1 MPKKL
6 IVGSPQ
12 AMDREPPLDERDIMD
27 QGTARDPMPPTV
39 EELADLDEEED
50 LFADTDVPLLHDGNV
65 IPFCVPIHRLRCDNS
80 WCWCNNP
87 QYRSKTL
94 PRRTQ

>member
-12 AMDREPPLDERDIMD
+12 AMDREPPLDECDIMD
-27 QGTARDPMPPTV
+27 QGTARDPMPPTT

-50 LFADTDVPLLHDGNV
+50 LFCLPT
-65 IPFCVPIHRLRCDNS
+65 HRVRCDNPE
-80 WCWCNNP
+80 CWCNNP
-87 QYRSKTL
+87 RWKKKSFNSHYGNFIL
-94 PRRTQ
+94 P

>member
-27 QGTARDPMPPTV
+27 QGTARDPMPPTA
-39 EELADLDEEED
+39 EELADLDEEEE
-50 LFADTDVPLLHDGNV
+50 
-65 IPFCVPIHRLRCDNS
+65 LRCDNS
-80 WCWCNNP
+80 DCWCNNP
-87 QYRSKTL
+87 QYRSK
-94 PRRTQ
+94 RRRSR